1 MALTEEQAKQIK
13 GLSSA
18 EVLEKL
24 KTEGY
29 NELPSS
35 KRRNI
40 LAIAF
45 EVIKEPMF
53 LLLVACGSIYLFLG
67 EPKDALL
74 LLGFVFI
81 MMGITIYQEGKTE
94 KALDALRDLSS
105 PRALVIRDGEH
116 IRIPGREV
124 VMITGDYPVT
134 ARTIARQIGL
144 KNPEKI
150 ITGKEL
156 EQIDELTL
164 RERVKEVNV
173 FARVVPEQKLIFWNS
188 SLTQPVP
195 WCSRLRLK
203 KQGSCSAIPGTPK
216 SACSVNVPW
225 LLAQPRGSWPFS
237 W

>member
-81 MMGITIYQEGKTE
+81 MMGITIYQRRRKERDYKRGTGYNPFKKT
-94 KALDALRDLSS
+94 
-105 PRALVIRDGEH
+105 G
-116 IRIPGREV
+116 
-124 VMITGDYPVT
+124 
-134 ARTIARQIGL
+134 
-144 KNPEKI
+144 
-150 ITGKEL
+150 
-156 EQIDELTL
+156 
-164 RERVKEVNV
+164 
-173 FARVVPEQKLIFWNS
+173 
-188 SLTQPVP
+188 
-195 WCSRLRLK
+195 
-203 KQGSCSAIPGTPK
+203 
-216 SACSVNVPW
+216 
-225 LLAQPRGSWPFS
+225 
-237 W
+237 

>member
-13 GLSSA
+13 GLSRA

-24 KTEGY
+24 KIEGY

-45 EVIKEPMF
+45 EVVKEPMF

-124 VMITGDYPVT
+124 VTGDMVLLSEGDRIPADGVIVWV
-134 ARTIARQIGL
+134 RNL
-144 KNPEKI
+144 LVDESLL
-150 ITGKEL
+150 TGESISVRKT
-156 EQIDELTL
+156 QRRKTL
-164 RERVKEVNV
+164 
-173 FARVVPEQKLIFWNS
+173 
-188 SLTQPVP
+188 
-195 WCSRLRLK
+195 
-203 KQGSCSAIPGTPK
+203 
-216 SACSVNVPW
+216 
-225 LLAQPRGSWPFS
+225 
-237 W
+237 